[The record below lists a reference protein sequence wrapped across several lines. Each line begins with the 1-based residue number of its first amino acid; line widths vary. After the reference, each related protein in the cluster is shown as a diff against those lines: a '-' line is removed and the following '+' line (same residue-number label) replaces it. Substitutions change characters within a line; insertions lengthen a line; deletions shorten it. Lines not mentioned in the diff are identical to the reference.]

1 MVIRRVLSDWADL
14 DHEIGSCQL
23 ISNSAL
29 HYFAAMQIM
38 QIMQIIL
45 VTTRIALC
53 GHSGA
58 ENK

>member
-1 MVIRRVLSDWADL
+1 MVIRRVLSDSADL

-38 QIMQIIL
+38 QIIL
-45 VTTRIALC
+45 VTTRIAVC